1 MTLEPRVAK
10 IRKPGEEPQ
19 NADISESDV
28 LRKAVAEDQKPI
40 SKKGATGR
48 ELRRARR
55 KARRLGLEP
64 VDDHDAIRMLKERGI
79 DHNADDSIMEMLPN
93 EQTQSGENPDEGLV
107 QLPAETLKTG
117 IATKQDNTGFLDEA
131 TRAFEIASI
140 QKQLVK
146 RRRRRLAL
154 LFVKLA
160 FFIAL
165 PTFLVG
171 NYYYKTA
178 SDMFETKSEFV
189 IQKSEA
195 SGAGGGIGGFLAG
208 TGFAAAQ
215 DSIAVQGYLTS
226 REAMLRLN
234 DEQGFA
240 THFQQDGIDDIQRLE
255 PDATDEQAYKLFKK
269 RVKVGFDP
277 SEGIVRMEVIAASPE
292 ASQRFSSALITY
304 AEERVD
310 QLSARIRQDQMSGA
324 TAAYQNAEQ
333 AVKDAQTTVL
343 ELQQQRGVL
352 SAEAEISAQMSII
365 NSLELEREA
374 KFLDLAEM
382 RANARPNETRIAVL
396 NAEIERMTTRIDEL
410 RLAMTQNTDSKTSLA
425 TITGELT
432 VAEADLTNRQL
443 MLQTALQQVIDAQ
456 IEADR
461 QVRYLSLNV
470 APIAP
475 DVASYPRKLENT
487 ILAFIIFSSIYI
499 LVSLTVSIL
508 REQVSV

>member
-10 IRKPGEEPQ
+10 IRKPEDLPQ
-19 NADISESDV
+19 DADFPENNAPASDTPD
-28 LRKAVAEDQKPI
+28 AQKPK
-40 SKKGATGR
+40 SKQGATGR

-55 KARRLGLEP
+55 KARRLGLKP
-64 VDDHDAIRMLKERGI
+64 VDDHDAIRMLQERGI
-79 DHNADDSIMEMLPN
+79 DHNADDSIMEMLPSDQPKKGA
-93 EQTQSGENPDEGLV
+93 EPDEGIV
-107 QLPAETLKTG
+107 QLPAETLNTEV
-117 IATKQDNTGFLDEA
+117 ATKQDNAGFLDEA

-160 FFIAL
+160 FFVAL

-171 NYYYKTA
+171 NYYYNSA

-189 IQKSEA
+189 IQKSE
-195 SGAGGGIGGFLAG
+195 SSSGGGGLGGMLAG
-208 TGFAAAQ
+208 TGFAASQ

-226 REAMLRLN
+226 REAMLRLSE
-234 DEQGFA
+234 EQGFIA
-240 THFQQDGIDDIQRLE
+240 HFQEDEIDDIQRLE
-255 PDATDEQAYKLFKK
+255 ADASDEQAYKLYKK

-277 SEGIVRMEVIAASPE
+277 SEGIVRMDVVAATPE
-292 ASQRFSSALITY
+292 ASQRFSSALISY

-324 TAAYQNAEQ
+324 SAAYKDAEQ
-333 AVKDAQTTVL
+333 AVKDAQITVL
-343 ELQQQRGVL
+343 NLQQQRGVL

-382 RANARPNETRIAVL
+382 RANARPNQTRIDVL
-396 NAEIERMTTRIDEL
+396 NAEIGRMTTRIDEL
-410 RLAMTQNTDSKTSLA
+410 RTAMTQNTDSTASLA

-432 VAEADLTNRQL
+432 VAEADLANRQM
-443 MLQTALQQVIDAQ
+443 MLQTALQQTIEAQ

-470 APIAP
+470 SPVAP

-499 LVSLTVSIL
+499 LASLTVSIL

>member
-1 MTLEPRVAK
+1 M
-10 IRKPGEEPQ
+10 KP
-19 NADISESDV
+19 
-28 LRKAVAEDQKPI
+28 
-40 SKKGATGR
+40 
-48 ELRRARR
+48 
-55 KARRLGLEP
+55 
-64 VDDHDAIRMLKERGI
+64 
-79 DHNADDSIMEMLPN
+79 
-93 EQTQSGENPDEGLV
+93 
-107 QLPAETLKTG
+107 PALSRS
-117 IATKQDNTGFLDEA
+117 Q
-131 TRAFEIASI
+131 
-140 QKQLVK
+140 
-146 RRRRRLAL
+146 
-154 LFVKLA
+154 
-160 FFIAL
+160 
-165 PTFLVG
+165 
-171 NYYYKTA
+171 A

>member
-1 MTLEPRVAK
+1 
-10 IRKPGEEPQ
+10 
-19 NADISESDV
+19 
-28 LRKAVAEDQKPI
+28 
-40 SKKGATGR
+40 
-48 ELRRARR
+48 
-55 KARRLGLEP
+55 
-64 VDDHDAIRMLKERGI
+64 
-79 DHNADDSIMEMLPN
+79 
-93 EQTQSGENPDEGLV
+93 
-107 QLPAETLKTG
+107 
-117 IATKQDNTGFLDEA
+117 
-131 TRAFEIASI
+131 
-140 QKQLVK
+140 
-146 RRRRRLAL
+146 
-154 LFVKLA
+154 
-160 FFIAL
+160 
-165 PTFLVG
+165 VG

-240 THFQQDGIDDIQRLE
+240 
-255 PDATDEQAYKLFKK
+255 

-487 ILAFIIFSSIYI
+487 MAVWRFQTPCPSH
-499 LVSLTVSIL
+499 
-508 REQVSV
+508 

>member
-10 IRKPGEEPQ
+10 IRKPGEDPQ
-19 NADISESDV
+19 DV
-28 LRKAVAEDQKPI
+28 EMTPDDAKPI
-40 SKKGATGR
+40 DPSKPKEKKGASGR

-79 DHNADDSIMEMLPN
+79 DHNADDSIMEMLPSKK
-93 EQTQSGENPDEGLV
+93 QPSQDEGIV
-107 QLPAETLKTG
+107 QLPAEALETSVAKP
-117 IATKQDNTGFLDEA
+117 QDNTGFLDEA
-131 TRAFEIASI
+131 TRAFEIANI

-154 LFVKLA
+154 LFIKLA

-171 NYYYKTA
+171 NYYYNTA

-189 IQKSEA
+189 VHKSES
-195 SGAGGGIGGFLAG
+195 SGGSGGIGGLLAG
-208 TGFAAAQ
+208 TGFAASQ
-215 DSIAVQGYLTS
+215 DSIAVQGFLTS
-226 REAMLRLN
+226 REAMLRL
-234 DEQGFA
+234 DKEEDFVA
-240 THFQQDGIDDIQRLE
+240 HFQQGFIDDIQRLDPVVTKE
-255 PDATDEQAYKLFKK
+255 EAYKLFKK
-269 RVKVGFDP
+269 RIKVGFDP
-277 SEGIVRMEVIAASPE
+277 SEGIIRMEVSAASPE
-292 ASQRFSSALITY
+292 ASARFAEALISF

-310 QLSARIRQDQMSGA
+310 ALSARIRTDQMAGA
-324 TAAYQNAEQ
+324 SAAYDNAEK
-333 AVKDAQTTVL
+333 ALEKAQLTVL
-343 ELQQQRGVL
+343 ELQQTRGVL

-365 NSLELEREA
+365 NSLELERET
-374 KFLDLAEM
+374 KLLDLAEM

-396 NAEIERMTTRIDEL
+396 KAEIERMTSRIDEL
-410 RLAMTQNTDSKTSLA
+410 RTTLTQNTDSSASLA
-425 TITGELT
+425 MVTSELK
-432 VAEADLTNRQL
+432 VAESDLANRQL

-456 IEADR
+456 IEAER

-470 APIAP
+470 SPVAP
-475 DVASYPRKLENT
+475 DVATYPRKLENT
-487 ILAFIIFSSIYI
+487 LLAFVIFSSIYI